1 MPQLGWGHGSS
12 RLEAVTTTTTTLE
25 HKNSNRLSAEDRDAH
40 TAAKHLGR
48 RYGLCVALGH
58 ASRRMDRES
67 FYADLRFSLVI
78 PVGIDF
84 EIYIVDKLARHM
96 MPRLDAW
103 EKDLAD
109 LTEEVWAEKLF
120 DNLIAACDDE
130 IDKNNEYWANRQQAQ
145 LYEDQQEFLR
155 MVEEKKKNKNK

>member
-1 MPQLGWGHGSS
+1 
-12 RLEAVTTTTTTLE
+12 
-25 HKNSNRLSAEDRDAH
+25 
-40 TAAKHLGR
+40 
-48 RYGLCVALGH
+48 
-58 ASRRMDRES
+58 MDRES

-109 LTEEVWAEKLF
+109 LTEEVWADKLF

-130 IDKNNEYWANRQQAQ
+130 IEKNNEYWANRQQAQ
-145 LYEDQQEFLR
+145 LYEDQQEFAK
-155 MVEEKKKNKNK
+155 VVKQKKSDAKRKAAKTVK